1 VLLGRLLGTR
11 DGRVVVGDERAA
23 LEDRHAD
30 RGADRVRRVE

>member
-1 VLLGRLLGTR
+1 LLGRLLGT

-30 RGADRVRRVE
+30 RGTDRVRRDE